1 MTEPGVTGEEP
12 ARQEKPGDR
21 PSGRAHLV
29 GLGSPH
35 GGDRLGWLAVEALR
49 EALAGRDDINIDCLA
64 QPVDLFLPRVASSER
79 VLLIDAM
86 RGRGPPGTLEA
97 FAPGEL
103 PETAALA
110 CLSSHGLDLAGTLT
124 LAEALG
130 LFPGGIRILGIEM
143 PAEIPKEAGPETP
156 APRLN
161 EATRRRLHAAVLDWL
176 DGDARRDIGPRW
188 PAGPGVP

>member
-1 MTEPGVTGEEP
+1 MTEPGVTREESGERP
-12 ARQEKPGDR
+12 A
-21 PSGRAHLV
+21 GRAHLV

-110 CLSSHGLDLAGTLT
+110 CLSSLSSHGLDLAGTLA
-124 LAEALG
+124 LAETLG

-143 PAEIPKEAGPETP
+143 PAEIPKEADPEMP
-156 APRLN
+156 EPCLN
-161 EATRRRLHAAVLDWL
+161 EATRRRLHAAVLGWL
-176 DGDARRDIGPRW
+176 DGDAHRDIGPRW